1 MSLFYK
7 IRNVPTSVHVGCYAI
22 IGGIS
27 TFTLGVA
34 INDLYCFNILNEN
47 QYKPNNLYCRY
58 YSAKYTKSFI
68 GSFIMSTEKPSTVA
82 KFALTIDQHKL
93 PVDYYETYIQKVNEV
108 SITDIKRVMNK
119 YILKDHPLHDGYQYL
134 SQTGLS

>member
-68 GSFIMSTEKPSTVA
+68 GSFIILGLIGGGLYGYKKKPLIEY
-82 KFALTIDQHKL
+82 F
-93 PVDYYETYIQKVNEV
+93 
-108 SITDIKRVMNK
+108 M
-119 YILKDHPLHDGYQYL
+119 
-134 SQTGLS
+134 